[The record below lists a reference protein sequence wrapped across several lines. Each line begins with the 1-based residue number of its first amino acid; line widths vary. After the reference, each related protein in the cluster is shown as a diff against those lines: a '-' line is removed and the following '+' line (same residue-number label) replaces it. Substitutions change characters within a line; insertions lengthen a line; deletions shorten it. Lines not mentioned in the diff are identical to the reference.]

1 MENNNI
7 EDSIYERILTNKI
20 IIRDFY
26 RKLIKNNYDE
36 KSLKI
41 VDIIFS
47 YMLYIDEE
55 LTTNEKETILNNY
68 NYNKNSL
75 KEYFSSFVGDYLM
88 DLCKGIVSWDNRT
101 KYSYKEIIKKLQQQ
115 QKEQQIQQLE
125 EDTIIEELNILKENL
140 NKTQVENIKLKTQNE
155 ILTIQLQKYIQQ
167 IKQNTERLQNL
178 EIQME
183 ILCKDNQKQNEQH
196 KNDKRQTESTKE
208 NLNFQEQIYNI
219 TEQIKQVQLQQQT
232 NHQQNQIQQDQS
244 EYDQLQWSESS
255 QTQVKSKVL
264 NKTKNKKQQKVK
276 QSEEYVEKKDFE
288 ELLKKVNDLQ
298 MQSSKLHEENIRLQT
313 QNTELKEQITKSD
326 QQKDKIKQE
335 LQNIVEK
342 NEQNSEKFNDAITM
356 MEIMGHNYR
365 KFSREII
372 LTKNKTDLLFE
383 QLGLNN

>member
-7 EDSIYERILTNKI
+7 EDSIYETVLTNKI
-20 IIRDFY
+20 IIRDIY

-125 EDTIIEELNILKENL
+125 EHTIIEKLNILKENL

-167 IKQNTERLQNL
+167 IKQNTEKLQNL

-196 KNDKRQTESTKE
+196 KNDKRQIELTKQ
-208 NLNFQEQIYNI
+208 NLHFQEQIYNI

-244 EYDQLQWSESS
+244 EYDQLQWSEPL
-255 QTQVKSKVL
+255 QTQIKSRIL
-264 NKTKNKKQQKVK
+264 NSSVDKNKQQ
-276 QSEEYVEKKDFE
+276 QIQYVEKEKFE

-298 MQSSKLHEENIRLQT
+298 MQSSKLQEEND
-313 QNTELKEQITKSD
+313 ELKKQFQKSIKQNKYNVQKIEDGIDLLKFDNDNLNEQIREI
-326 QQKDKIKQE
+326 Q
-335 LQNIVEK
+335 EK
-342 NEQNSEKFNDAITM
+342 NKKVYN
-356 MEIMGHNYR
+356 
-365 KFSREII
+365 
-372 LTKNKTDLLFE
+372 
-383 QLGLNN
+383 QLGLQ